1 MKPQEIRE
9 LSDVDLSRELE
20 AARREIFNLRFR
32 LVTKQLTNYREVNN
46 VKKKIARLQTIIKER
61 ELANA

>member
-9 LSDVDLSRELE
+9 LSDVDLSRELD
-20 AARREIFNLRFR
+20 AARRETFNLRFR

-61 ELANA
+61 EMANA

>member
-1 MKPQEIRE
+1 LKPQEIRE
-9 LSDVDLSRELE
+9 LSDVDLSRELD
-20 AARREIFNLRFR
+20 AARRETFNLRFR

-61 ELANA
+61 EMANA